1 MKKCPFCAEFIQDD
15 AVKCKFCKTWL
26 EGAKSGPPGQAAPQ
40 AKGRPDTLTRMV
52 LPVGRSAYA
61 IVAGYLGLFSVL
73 LVFAPFAILFGLLA
87 IRDLKLHK
95 DKLGKGRAIFG
106 IVMGAVFTIVL
117 IVMIIFSFTA
127 ST

>member
-1 MKKCPFCAEFIQDD
+1 MKKCPFCAELIQDD

-26 EGAKSGPPGQAAPQ
+26 EGDGSVGPGQAPPR
-40 AKGRPDTLTRMV
+40 AKTRPDALTRMV

-87 IRDLKLHK
+87 VRDLKLHK
-95 DKLGKGRAIFG
+95 DKLGMGRAVFG

-117 IVMIIFSFTA
+117 IVMIILSFT
-127 ST
+127 SSS